1 MDNSEDINSFFDDGD
16 MDQTEKNFFLD
27 IYKECLEKKYYNP
40 ALGSLNNLL
49 HEIIREFD
57 NRLIMNQPLLS
68 SSSYMASYIKSLINI
83 FTKIINDKKENQ
95 VYDAY
100 KLILELSLLSN
111 YYRMEKDALASYFE
125 CIFYPKEAYI
135 KCNFQYC
142 LLINNIIENY
152 AYFKNYGYR
161 CVNQNRFSVLD
172 PYFVKILDFLRDYHA
187 GIIKGD
193 RQESTFCRLMNLVV
207 AYFYKEKYDISL
219 FPKVLDY
226 VYNNL
231 DQVCEFFLLNN
242 RSADSNE
249 VEKIYIGGIIEAC
262 TKDIPVIK

>member
-1 MDNSEDINSFFDDGD
+1 MDNSEEINSFFDDD
-16 MDQTEKNFFLD
+16 MDQTEKKIFLD

-40 ALGSLNNLL
+40 ALGSLNSLL
-49 HEIIREFD
+49 HVIIREFD
-57 NRLIMNQPLLS
+57 NRLIMNQTLSS
-68 SSSYMASYIKSLINI
+68 SSSYMANYIKSLINI

-95 VYDAY
+95 IYDAY

-111 YYRMEKDALASYFE
+111 NYRMEKDALASYLE

-142 LLINNIIENY
+142 LLINNIIEKY

-161 CVNQNRFSVLD
+161 CVDKCKFSILD
-172 PYFVKILDFLRDYHA
+172 PYLIKMLDLLSEYYDVIR
-187 GIIKGD
+187 KGD
-193 RQESTFCRLMNLVV
+193 LQEKTFCRLMNLVV

-231 DQVCEFFLLNN
+231 DQICEFFFLNN
-242 RSADSNE
+242 SSADDNE
-249 VEKIYIGGIIEAC
+249 VRKVYIGGIIEAC
-262 TKDIPVIK
+262 TKNIPVIK